1 MSIGEIIGTISG
13 GSILVVILGLIKV
26 KPLEISVWSWI
37 FRKIG
42 KAFNGETLD
51 YVKSI
56 QKTLDEHLQQHDKS
70 QAESNRE
77 RILRFADEIYDGKKH
92 SKESYDDIIDI
103 MRDYDKY
110 CEEHKDFLNGRTHAA
125 SEIIDSTYKKLF
137 SEHKFVEG
145 SRA

>member
-1 MSIGEIIGTISG
+1 MSIGEIIGAISG
-13 GSILVVILGLIKV
+13 GSILIVVLGLIKV
-26 KPLEISVWSWI
+26 KPLEISVWNWI

-103 MRDYDKY
+103 MRDYDQY

-137 SEHKFVEG
+137 TEHKFVEG
-145 SRA
+145 RA

>member
-1 MSIGEIIGTISG
+1 MSIGEIIGAIGG
-13 GSILVVILGLIKV
+13 GSILIVILGLIKV

-70 QAESNRE
+70 QAENNRE

-92 SKESYDDIIDI
+92 SKESYDDIIDV

-110 CEEHKDFLNGRTHAA
+110 CEDHKDFLNGRTHAA

-137 SEHKFVEG
+137 TEHKFVEG
-145 SRA
+145 RA